1 MKDPTEYIR
10 NTLSR
15 EELLTQLAEECA
27 ELSKAALKL
36 RRAYNGYNPTPMTR
50 ADAYNNLIEEIAD
63 VTLCV
68 EVLGFNSPENL
79 HNIGQIWEEKLFRWA
94 KRLDA
99 KKKPQKAIYTG
110 YSNCDCCGY
119 YRCPVCGNTFCD
131 YSNDYSQ
138 KRCSS
143 CGTELEF

>member
-1 MKDPTEYIR
+1 MDNIKYIR
-10 NTLSR
+10 ENLSR

-36 RRAYNGYNPTPMTR
+36 RRVYNGDNPTPMTR

-79 HNIGQIWEEKLFRWA
+79 YNIGQIWEEKLSRWEQRLKA
-94 KRLDA
+94 KE
-99 KKKPQKAIYTG
+99 KPQKAIYTG
-110 YSNCDCCGY
+110 FSNRDCCGY
-119 YRCPVCGNTFCD
+119 YRCPVCGNTFSD
-131 YSNDYSQ
+131 YSNEYSQ
-138 KRCSS
+138 KRCFS
-143 CGTELEF
+143 CKTELEF

>member
-1 MKDPTEYIR
+1 MDNINYIR
-10 NTLSR
+10 EKLSR

-36 RRAYNGYNPTPMTR
+36 RRVYNGGNPTPMTR

-79 HNIGQIWEEKLFRWA
+79 YNIGQIWDEKLSRWEQRLKA
-94 KRLDA
+94 KE
-99 KKKPQKAIYTG
+99 KPYKAIYTG
-110 YSNCDCCGY
+110 FSNHDCCGY
-119 YRCPVCGNTFCD
+119 YRCPVCGKTFSD

-138 KRCSS
+138 KRCFS
-143 CGTELEF
+143 CNTELEF